1 MGMVEPIT
9 RQEWNS
15 FIVVF
20 SSSHARC
27 SIVNFPPIRSRL
39 CACAKKQCS
48 AQTRCVSGRSAW
60 HCSCQ
65 RYDVIASV
73 NTRTSTSAQLQSDL
87 RLARVMFVFSLC
99 SFCECV
105 AVCRELHHGLCTLA
119 LYPAPSLPLLAS
131 SPHSSNR
138 PITPPAASLFL
149 QVSIYVAPFQFFS
162 CFSTF
167 IFCLLFRRLL
177 LIRYHKIAMPSPPQC
192 LNPQTAAK
200 I

>member
-87 RLARVMFVFSLC
+87 RLTRVMFVFSLC

-105 AVCRELHHGLCTLA
+105 AVCRELHHGLCILA
-119 LYPAPSLPLLAS
+119 LHPPPLPPPPGLVTPFIQPSHYAASRFLVFTSIDLRGAIPIFFVFFYFYFLSLVSTAFAHQIPQNRNALPS
-131 SPHSSNR
+131 TVPQPSNR
-138 PITPPAASLFL
+138 
-149 QVSIYVAPFQFFS
+149 
-162 CFSTF
+162 C
-167 IFCLLFRRLL
+167 
-177 LIRYHKIAMPSPPQC
+177 
-192 LNPQTAAK
+192 
-200 I
+200 